1 MFPYT
6 ASNAIVAVCL
16 YDETTSFQVDAQSTY
31 ALERGCLKMKKL
43 VLALLA
49 AALPVLAQTSSLQ
62 GAITDAQG
70 AAVPDA
76 IVTARNLNT
85 SAERKTLTSTLGEYS
100 LPQLAPGAYTISIEK
115 PGFRTHKG
123 DIVLQVN
130 TPATISVQLELGQVT
145 GVVNV
150 SAEMSTVN
158 TENAAVGSPFNETQ
172 VKEIPLQTRNVVA
185 LLGVQAGVAPTG
197 QVVGARSDQNNVLLD
212 GVDVNDNFG
221 ANGFNSV
228 IPIPLDS
235 VQEFRTTIAGL
246 GADMGHSAGGQVS
259 VVTKGGSNQ
268 FHGSLYEYNRNTLTS
283 ANNWFSNRSG
293 VPRAALV
300 RNQYGAS
307 LGGPILKN
315 KLFFFYNFE
324 GRKDR
329 SAQQQSRT
337 VPSDTF
343 KQGIVQVL
351 LKDGRTVS
359 LTPQDVAAI
368 DPLHIGA
375 SSYVSSLMKQY
386 PSGNNPLSA
395 SDKGLNFNVLTFNAP
410 STLDNHAQVGRLDY
424 NIDGAGKHTLML
436 RGTLNGAGQD
446 STLAQFPGQAA
457 ASRTLDNSRGLAAR
471 YTAVLSP
478 HLVNV
483 ATYGYTRLSTASTGN
498 QTVLPKLT
506 FDTLAST
513 SRASTRVAPTTNASD
528 DLTWTK
534 GRHTAQFGVDL
545 RYVENDKL
553 SFSNLP
559 NYSFSR
565 NTLLGLGGDITA
577 DVLAYLQ
584 PTYGSSVALSSGT
597 NVTNAFGT
605 LLGLINQFGA
615 TYHYGIDGKIIPFN
629 TPVTS
634 AFATSEFEGYAQ
646 DTFKWKRNFTVTY
659 GLRYSLYK
667 VPYEVNGVEV
677 TPTVPLS
684 VGFAERVG
692 GQALGIPGSVLPNA
706 MATYDIAGPLHGKPG
721 YYPLDKKDFAPRLSI
736 AWSPTS
742 GSVAEKILGK
752 GSVIRAGAGIIY
764 DHYGA
769 AMMSS
774 FASSGSP
781 GLASTVAQPVN
792 TNFTTGFRY
801 TGSTLPTLTTVQ
813 GGSFPYTPPVIQG
826 GFTSFSAVAN
836 DLKAPYEHVMNLSY
850 SRPLPKKMSIE
861 VGYAGRL
868 AHRGIVQQDF
878 GQPLTLFKDAKSGQT
893 WNQASTVLA
902 QLYNGG
908 LTAAQVKANPS
919 LVPNQPFFENIFGGA
934 KNLYINGSA
943 SANYYYD
950 LVNNYADS
958 DLDVLNDMDRIRQPN
973 GGCISLYGCN
983 TFYPLQDSGVLAY
996 VNAGKSA
1003 YHAGTLVIRRAVTNG
1018 WGFDFNYTLSHSL
1031 DNGSASETSGGAAL
1045 QDSFNPNAYR
1055 GPSDFDM
1062 RHNIT
1067 ADAVVE
1073 LPFGKGKML
1082 LGHVP
1087 GWMNQIVGGWQVSTL
1102 LSYHTGVP
1110 LNVSDAGVYNVNYLY
1125 STLGILKSGAT
1136 LPASGLTF
1144 DQTGAPSIFG
1154 NTSAV
1159 NSFVGGNPGSV
1170 GSRGI
1175 LRGPGFFNNDM
1186 AVSKWFN
1193 LPKEGHKIQL
1203 RAEAFNAFNNVQW
1216 NNPASGNLSLAAPTV
1231 FGEITSAGTSSLPA
1245 RVMQFA
1251 LRYQF

>member
-1 MFPYT
+1 VK
-6 ASNAIVAVCL
+6 SL
-16 YDETTSFQVDAQSTY
+16 
-31 ALERGCLKMKKL
+31 
-43 VLALLA
+43 LLA
-49 AALPVLAQTSSLQ
+49 VLAALPLAAQTSSLS
-62 GAITDAQG
+62 GIVTDAQG
-70 AAVPDA
+70 AAIPDA
-76 IVTARNLNT
+76 IVTARNTNT
-85 SAERKTLTSTLGEYS
+85 SAERRTLTSTVGEYS
-100 LPQLAPGAYTISIEK
+100 LPQLAPGNYTLTIEK

-123 DIVLQVN
+123 DVTLQVN
-130 TPATISVQLELGQVT
+130 TPATLAIQLEVGTVT
-145 GVVNV
+145 GAVNV
-150 SAEMSTVN
+150 SAEVSTVN
-158 TENAAVGSPFNETQ
+158 TENAAVGNPFTETQ

-185 LLGVQAGVAPTG
+185 LLSVQAGVAPTG
-197 QVVGARSDQNNVLLD
+197 QVVGARPDQNNVLLD

-221 ANGFNSV
+221 QDGFNSV

-246 GADMGHSAGGQVS
+246 GADMGHSSGGQVS

-329 SAQQQSRT
+329 SATQQSRV
-337 VPSDTF
+337 VPSELF

-351 LKDGRTVS
+351 LKDGRTVA

-368 DPLHIGA
+368 DPLHLGA
-375 SSYVSSLMKQY
+375 SSYVLNIMKQY
-386 PSGNNPLSA
+386 PAGNNPLA
-395 SDKGLNFNVLTFNAP
+395 AADKGLNFNVLTFNAP
-410 STLDNHAQVGRLDY
+410 NALDNHAQVGRLDY
-424 NIDGAGKHTLML
+424 NIDPAGKHTLML
-436 RGTLNGAGQD
+436 RGTLNGAAHDGTGTTTI
-446 STLAQFPGQAA
+446 SNLAQLPGQAA

-483 ATYGYTRLSTASTGN
+483 ATYGYTRLGTSQTGN
-498 QTVLPKLT
+498 QAVVPKLF
-506 FDTLAST
+506 FDNLVPTA
-513 SRASTRVAPTTNASD
+513 RASTRIAPTTNAAD

-534 GRHTAQFGVDL
+534 GRHTAQFGISF
-545 RYVENDKL
+545 RWVENDRL
-553 SFSNLP
+553 NYNNVA

-577 DVLAYLQ
+577 AVTSYLQ
-584 PTYGSSVALSSGT
+584 PTYGSSISLASGT

-605 LLGLINQFGA
+605 LLGLLNQFGA
-615 TYHYGIDGKIIPFN
+615 TYHYGIDGKTIPFN
-629 TPVTS
+629 TPVVT
-634 AFATSEFEGYAQ
+634 AFATSEYEGYAQ
-646 DTFKWKRNFTVTY
+646 DTFKFKRNFTITY

-667 VPYEVNGVEV
+667 VPYEVNGQEV
-677 TPTVPLS
+677 VPTVPLS
-684 VGFAERVG
+684 VNFAERVG
-692 GQALGIPGSVLPNA
+692 GQALGIPGSWLPNA
-706 MATYDIAGPLHGKPG
+706 MTTYDIAGPLHGKPG

-736 AWSPTS
+736 AWSPAS
-742 GSVAEKILGK
+742 GTLAETILGK

-792 TNFTTGFRY
+792 TNFTTGFRF
-801 TGSTLPTLTTVQ
+801 TGGGLPVLPTVQ
-813 GGSFPYTPPVIQG
+813 GGAFPYTPPVIQG

-850 SRPLPKKMSIE
+850 ARPLPKKLSVE
-861 VGYAGRL
+861 LGYAGRL
-868 AHRGIVQQDF
+868 SHRGVVQQDF
-878 GQPLTLFKDAKSGQT
+878 GQPLTLFKDTKSGQT
-893 WNQASTVLA
+893 WTQASFAMA
-902 QLYNGG
+902 QLYNAGVTG
-908 LTAAQVKANPS
+908 AQVKANPN
-919 LVPNQPFFENIFGGA
+919 LVPNQPFFENIFPGA

-958 DLDVLNDMDRIRQPN
+958 DLDTLNDMDRIRQSN
-973 GGCISLYGCN
+973 GTCISIYGCN

-1003 YHAGTLVIRRAVTNG
+1003 YHAGTLVIRRAVANG

-1073 LPFGKGKML
+1073 LPVGKGKML

-1087 GWMNQIVGGWQVSTL
+1087 GWANQIVGGWQVSTL
-1102 LSYHTGVP
+1102 VSYHTGTP
-1110 LNVSDAGVYNVNYLY
+1110 LNISDAGVYNVNYLY
-1125 STLGILKSGAT
+1125 SALSILKPGST
-1136 LPASGLTF
+1136 LPTNGFTF
-1144 DQTGAPSIFG
+1144 DQNGAPSIFG
-1154 NTSAV
+1154 NTSVV
-1159 NSFVGGNPGSV
+1159 NSFIGGYPGMV

-1175 LRGPGFFNNDM
+1175 VRGPGFFNTDISV
-1186 AVSKWFN
+1186 AKYFN
-1193 LPKEGHKIQL
+1193 LPKEGHRIQL
-1203 RAEAFNAFNNVQW
+1203 RAEAFNAFNTVQW

>member
-1 MFPYT
+1 
-6 ASNAIVAVCL
+6 
-16 YDETTSFQVDAQSTY
+16 
-31 ALERGCLKMKKL
+31 MKN
-43 VLALLA
+43 LLLTFAA
-49 AALPVLAQTSSLQ
+49 AALSLSAQTSSLQ
-62 GAITDAQG
+62 GVITDAQG

-76 IVTARNLNT
+76 IVAAKNIST
-85 SAERKTLTSTLGEYS
+85 SAERRTLTSSLGEYS
-100 LPQLAPGAYTISIEK
+100 LLQLAPGNYTLTIEK
-115 PGFRTHKG
+115 PGFRTHRG
-123 DIVLQVN
+123 EIVLQVN
-130 TPATISVQLELGQVT
+130 TPATVSVQLELGQVT

-150 SAEMSTVN
+150 SAEVSTVN
-158 TENAAVGSPFNETQ
+158 TENATVGNPFTETQ

-197 QVVGARSDQNNVLLD
+197 LVVGARPDQNNVLLD

-221 ANGFNSV
+221 ADGFNSV

-324 GRKDR
+324 ARKDR
-329 SAQQQSRT
+329 SATQQSRT

-359 LTPQDVAAI
+359 LTPQDITNI
-368 DPLHIGA
+368 DPLHLGA
-375 SSYVSSLMKQY
+375 STYVASIMKQY
-386 PSGNNPLSA
+386 PSGNNPLA
-395 SDKGLNFNVLTFNAP
+395 AADKGLNFNVLTFNAP
-410 STLDNHAQVGRLDY
+410 NALDNHAQVGRLDY
-424 NIDGAGKHTLML
+424 NIDPAGKHTLMV
-436 RGTLNGAGQD
+436 RGTLNGASHDGTGTTTI
-446 STLAQFPGQAA
+446 SNLAQLPGQAA
-457 ASRTLDNSRGLAAR
+457 ASRILDNSRGLAFR
-471 YTAVLSP
+471 YTAVLTS

-483 ATYGYTRLSTASTGN
+483 ATYGYTRLGTATTGN
-498 QTVLPKLT
+498 QTVVPKLF
-506 FDTLAST
+506 FDTLEPTA
-513 SRASTRVAPTTNASD
+513 RASTRVAPTTNVSD

-534 GRHTAQFGVDL
+534 GRHTMEYGINL
-545 RYVENDKL
+545 RYMENDRL
-553 SFSNLP
+553 AFNNVP

-584 PTYGSSVALSSGT
+584 PTYGNSIALASGT

-605 LLGLINQFGA
+605 LLGLLNQYGA

-629 TPVTS
+629 TPITT
-634 AFATSEFEGYAQ
+634 AFATSEYEGYAQ
-646 DTFKWKRNFTVTY
+646 DAFKWKRNFTITY

-677 TPTVPLS
+677 MPTVPLS

-692 GQALGIPGSVLPNA
+692 GQALGIPGSWLTNA
-706 MATYDIAGPLHGKPG
+706 MATYDVAGPLHGKPG
-721 YYPLDKKDFAPRLSI
+721 YYPLDKKDFAPRVSI
-736 AWSPTS
+736 AWSPAS
-742 GSVAEKILGK
+742 GTLAETILGQ
-752 GSVIRAGAGIIY
+752 GSVIRASAGIIY

-801 TGSTLPTLTTVQ
+801 TGGGLPVLPTVQ

-836 DLKAPYEHVMNLSY
+836 DLKAPYEHVMNVSY
-850 SRPLPKKMSIE
+850 SRPLPKRLSIE

-878 GQPLTLFKDAKSGQT
+878 GQPLTLFKDTKSGQT
-893 WNQASTVLA
+893 WNQASTVFA

-908 LTAAQVKANPS
+908 LTPAQVKANPS
-919 LVPNQPFFENIFGGA
+919 LVPNQPFFENVFPGA
-934 KNLYINGSA
+934 KNLYITGSA

-958 DLDVLNDMDRIRQPN
+958 DLDTLNDMDRIRQPN
-973 GGCISLYGCN
+973 GGCISIYGCN

-1003 YHAGTLVIRRAVTNG
+1003 YHAGTLVIRRAVANG
-1018 WGFDFNYTLSHSL
+1018 WGFDFNYTLSHSI
-1031 DNGSASETSGGAAL
+1031 DNGSASETAGGAAL
-1045 QDSFNPNAYR
+1045 QDAFNPNAYR

-1067 ADAVVE
+1067 ADAVLE
-1073 LPFGKGKML
+1073 LPFGKGKTL
-1082 LGHVP
+1082 LGHAP
-1087 GWMNQIVGGWQVSTL
+1087 GWLNQIVGGWQVSTL
-1102 LSYHTGVP
+1102 FSYHTGVP

-1125 STLGILKSGAT
+1125 STLGILRPGAT
-1136 LPASGLTF
+1136 LPTYGFTF
-1144 DQTGAPSIFG
+1144 DQNGAPSIFG
-1154 NTSAV
+1154 NTSVV
-1159 NSFVGGNPGSV
+1159 NSFVGGNPGAV

-1175 LRGPGFFNNDM
+1175 LRGPRFFNNDM

>member
-1 MFPYT
+1 
-6 ASNAIVAVCL
+6 
-16 YDETTSFQVDAQSTY
+16 
-31 ALERGCLKMKKL
+31 MKKL
-43 VLALLA
+43 VLALFA
-49 AALPVLAQTSSLQ
+49 AALSLPAQTSSLQ
-62 GAITDAQG
+62 GVITDAQG

-76 IVTARNLNT
+76 IVTARNLST
-85 SAERKTLTSTLGEYS
+85 SAERRTLSSGLGEYS
-100 LPQLAPGAYTISIEK
+100 LLQLPPGGYTVTIEK
-115 PGFRTHKG
+115 PGFKTHKG

-130 TPATISVQLELGQVT
+130 TPASISVQLELGQVT

-150 SAEMSTVN
+150 SAEVSTVN

-185 LLGVQAGVAPTG
+185 LLSVQAGVAPTG
-197 QVVGARSDQNNVLLD
+197 QVVGARPDQNNVLLD

-221 ANGFNSV
+221 ADGFNSV

-268 FHGSLYEYNRNTLTS
+268 FHGSAYEYNRNTLTS

-329 SAQQQSRT
+329 SATQQSRT
-337 VPSDTF
+337 VPTDTF
-343 KQGIVQVL
+343 QQGIVRVL
-351 LKDGRTVS
+351 LKDGRTVQ

-368 DPLHIGA
+368 DPLHVGA
-375 SSYVSSLMKQY
+375 SSYVMSLMKQY
-386 PSGNNPLSA
+386 PAGNNPQAA

-410 STLDNHAQVGRLDY
+410 NGLDNHAQVGRLDY
-424 NIDGAGKHTLML
+424 NIDSAGKHTLMF
-436 RGTLNGAGQD
+436 RGTLNGAAHDGTGTTTI
-446 STLAQFPGQAA
+446 SNLAQLPGQAA
-457 ASRTLDNSRGLAAR
+457 ASRTLDNSRGLAGR

-478 HLVNV
+478 HVVNV
-483 ATYGYTRLSTASTGN
+483 LTYGYTRLGTASTGN
-498 QTVLPKLT
+498 QTVLPKFF
-506 FDTLAST
+506 FDTLAPT
-513 SRASTRVAPTTNASD
+513 ARASTRVAPTTNAAD

-534 GRHTAQFGVDL
+534 GRHTMQFGVNL
-545 RYVENDKL
+545 RYMENDKL
-553 SFSNLP
+553 TYNNVA

-584 PTYGSSVALSSGT
+584 PTYGSGIALASGT

-615 TYHYGIDGKIIPFN
+615 TYHYGIDGSVIPFG
-629 TPVTS
+629 TPVTT
-634 AFATSEFEGYAQ
+634 AFATSEYEGYAQ
-646 DTFKWKRNFTVTY
+646 DTFKWKRNFTITY

-677 TPTVPLS
+677 MPTVPLS

-692 GQALGIPGSVLPNA
+692 GQALGIPGWSLPNA
-706 MATYDIAGPLHGKPG
+706 MTTYDVAGPLHNKPG

-736 AWSPTS
+736 AWSPAS
-742 GSVAEKILGK
+742 GTLAEKILGK
-752 GSVIRAGAGIIY
+752 GSVIRAGAGMIF
-764 DHYGA
+764 DHYGS
-769 AMMSS
+769 AMMAS

-801 TGSTLPTLTTVQ
+801 GGSGLPVLPTVQ
-813 GGSFPYTPPVIQG
+813 GGSFPYTPPAIQG
-826 GFTSFSAVAN
+826 GFNSFSAVAN
-836 DLKAPYEHVMNLSY
+836 DLKAPYEHVMNISY
-850 SRPLPKKMSIE
+850 SRPLPKKLSVE

-878 GQPLTLFKDAKSGQT
+878 GQPLTLFKDTKSGQT
-893 WNQASTVLA
+893 WAQASLAMA
-902 QLYNGG
+902 QLYNSG
-908 LTAAQVKANPS
+908 LTPAQVKANPG
-919 LVPNQPFFENIFGGA
+919 LVPNQAFFENIFPGA
-934 KNLYINGSA
+934 KNLYITGSA

-950 LVNNYADS
+950 LINNYADS
-958 DLDVLNDMDRIRQPN
+958 DLDTLNDMDRIRQPN
-973 GGCISLYGCN
+973 GGCISIYGCN

-1073 LPFGKGKML
+1073 LPFGKGKPLMS
-1082 LGHVP
+1082 HVP
-1087 GWMNQIVGGWQVSTL
+1087 GWVNQIVGGWQVSTL

-1110 LNVSDAGVYNVNYLY
+1110 LNLSNGGVYNVNYLY
-1125 STLGILKSGAT
+1125 SALAILKPGGSLPGSGF
-1136 LPASGLTF
+1136 SF
-1144 DQTGAPSIFG
+1144 DQNGAPSIFQ

-1159 NSFVGGNPGSV
+1159 NSFIGGYPGQV

-1175 LRGPGFFNNDM
+1175 VRGPGFFNNDM
-1186 AVSKWFN
+1186 SLSKWFS

-1216 NNPASGNLSLAAPTV
+1216 NNPGTTNLSLATPTT
-1231 FGEITSAGTSSLPA
+1231 FGEITSAGTATLPA

>member
-1 MFPYT
+1 MKPILF
-6 ASNAIVAVCL
+6 
-16 YDETTSFQVDAQSTY
+16 
-31 ALERGCLKMKKL
+31 ALF
-43 VLALLA
+43 VS
-49 AALPVLAQTSSLQ
+49 ALPLSAQTSSLQ

-70 AAVPDA
+70 AAVPEA
-76 IVTARNLNT
+76 IVTARNLST
-85 SAERKTLTSTLGEYS
+85 SAERKTLSNTLGEYS
-100 LPQLAPGAYTISIEK
+100 LLQLAPGSYTVTIEK

-123 DIVLQVN
+123 DIILQVN
-130 TPATISVQLELGQVT
+130 TPGTINAQLELGQVT

-172 VKEIPLQTRNVVA
+172 VREIPLQTRNVVA
-185 LLGVQAGVAPTG
+185 LLGVQAGVASTG
-197 QVVGARSDQNNVLLD
+197 QVVGARPDQNNVLLD

-221 ANGFNSV
+221 ADGFNSV

-259 VVTKGGSNQ
+259 VVTKGGSNS

-293 VPRAALV
+293 VGRAALV
-300 RNQYGAS
+300 RNQYGTS

-329 SAQQQSRT
+329 SATAQSRT

-343 KQGIVQVL
+343 KQGIVQVA

-375 SSYVSSLMKQY
+375 SAYVMGLMKQY
-386 PSGNNPLSA
+386 PSGNNPLAA

-410 STLDNHAQVGRLDY
+410 STLDNHAQVARLDY
-424 NIDGAGKHTLML
+424 NIDAAGKHTLML

-446 STLAQFPGQAA
+446 TSTALAQFPGQAA
-457 ASRTLDNSRGLAAR
+457 ASRTLDNSRGLAGR
-471 YTAVLSP
+471 YTAVLSSR
-478 HLVNV
+478 LVNV
-483 ATYGYTRLSTASTGN
+483 VTYGYTRLGTASTGDS
-498 QTVLPKLT
+498 TVLPKLV
-506 FDTLAST
+506 FDTLSPTA
-513 SRASTRVAPTTNASD
+513 RASTRVAPTTNITD

-534 GRHTAQFGVDL
+534 DRHTLQFGVNL
-545 RYVENDKL
+545 RYLENDKL
-553 SFSNLP
+553 SYSNLP

-577 DVLAYLQ
+577 DVVAYLQ
-584 PTYGSSVALSSGT
+584 PIYGSNIALASGT

-605 LLGLINQFGA
+605 LLATINQFGA
-615 TYHYGIDGKIIPFN
+615 TYHYGIDGKIIPFG

-634 AFATSEFEGYAQ
+634 AFATSEYEGYVQ
-646 DTFKWKRNFTVTY
+646 DTFKWKRNFTLTY
-659 GLRYSLYK
+659 GLRYSLYA

-684 VGFAERVG
+684 VNFAERVG
-692 GQALGIPGSVLPNA
+692 GQALGIPGAWLPNA
-706 MATYDIAGPLHGKPG
+706 MTTYDIAGPLHNKPG
-721 YYPLDKKDFAPRLSI
+721 YYPLDKKDFAPRVSL
-736 AWSPTS
+736 AWSPAS
-742 GSVAEKILGK
+742 GSSVEKVLGK
-752 GSVIRAGAGIIY
+752 GSVLRAGAGIVY

-769 AMMSS
+769 AMMSK

-792 TNFTTGFRY
+792 TNFTTSFRY
-801 TGSTLPTLTTVQ
+801 TGSGYPTLPVVQ

-826 GFTSFSAVAN
+826 GFTSFQAVAN
-836 DLKAPYEHVMNLSY
+836 DLKAPYEHVMNVSY
-850 SRPLPKKMSIE
+850 TRPLPKRMSIE
-861 VGYAGRL
+861 IGYAGRV

-878 GQPLTLFKDAKSGQT
+878 GQPLTLFKDTKSGQT
-893 WNQASTVLA
+893 WAQASTAFA
-902 QLYNGG
+902 QLYNSG
-908 LTAAQVKANPS
+908 LTPAQVKANPS
-919 LVPNQPFFENIFGGA
+919 LIPSQPFFENIFPGA

-950 LVNNYADS
+950 LFNNYAGS
-958 DLDVLNDMDRIRQPN
+958 DLDTMNDMDRIRQPN
-973 GGCISLYGCN
+973 GGCISVFGCN
-983 TFYPLQDSGVLAY
+983 TFYPLQDSGVLAF

-1003 YHAGTLVIRRAVTNG
+1003 YHAATVVLRRPVTNG

-1031 DNGSASETSGGAAL
+1031 DNGSTSETSGGTAL
-1045 QDSFNPNAYR
+1045 QDAFNPNAYR

-1062 RHNIT
+1062 RHNIS

-1073 LPFGKGKML
+1073 LPVGKGKPL
-1082 LGHVP
+1082 LGHIP
-1087 GWMNQIVGGWQVSTL
+1087 GWANQIVGGWQVSTL

-1125 STLGILKSGAT
+1125 SALGILKPGAT
-1136 LPASGLTF
+1136 LPSNGLSF
-1144 DQTGAPSIFG
+1144 DQNGAPSIFG
-1154 NTSAV
+1154 NTSAI
-1159 NSFVGGNPGSV
+1159 NSFIGGYPGAVGT
-1170 GSRGI
+1170 RGI

-1186 AVSKWFN
+1186 AVSKYFN
-1193 LPKEGHKIQL
+1193 LPKEGHKIQV

>member
-1 MFPYT
+1 
-6 ASNAIVAVCL
+6 
-16 YDETTSFQVDAQSTY
+16 
-31 ALERGCLKMKKL
+31 MKRML
-43 VLALLA
+43 LALLLSA
-49 AALPVLAQTSSLQ
+49 APISAQTSSLQ
-62 GAITDAQG
+62 GTVSDAQG

-76 IVTARNLNT
+76 IVTARNLST
-85 SAERKTLTSTLGEYS
+85 AAERKTLTSAIGEYS
-100 LPQLAPGAYTISIEK
+100 LLQLPPGSYLVTIEK

-123 DIVLQVN
+123 EIVLQVN
-130 TPATISVQLELGQVT
+130 TPATLNSQLEIGQVT

-150 SAEMSTVN
+150 SAELSTVN
-158 TENAAVGSPFNETQ
+158 SENAAVGSPFNETQ

-185 LLGVQAGVAPTG
+185 LLGVQPGVTSSG
-197 QVVGARSDQNNVLLD
+197 QVTGARNDQNNVLLD

-259 VVTKGGSNQ
+259 VVTKGGSNA
-268 FHGSLYEYNRNTLTS
+268 FHGSLYEYNRNSLTS
-283 ANNWFSNRSG
+283 ANNWFSNRAG

-307 LGGPILKN
+307 LGGPIVKN
-315 KLFFFYNFE
+315 KVFFFYNFE

-329 SAQQQSRT
+329 SASAQSRT

-359 LTPQDVAAI
+359 LSPQDVVAI
-368 DPLHIGA
+368 DPLHLGA
-375 SSYVSSLMKQY
+375 SSYVMNLMKQY
-386 PSGNNPLSA
+386 PSGNNPLAA

-410 STLDNHAQVGRLDY
+410 SQLDNHAQVARLDY
-424 NIDGAGKHTLML
+424 NIDSAGRHTLML

-446 STLAQFPGQAA
+446 STLAEFPGQAA

-471 YTAVLSP
+471 YTSVLSP
-478 HLVNV
+478 QLVNV
-483 ATYGYTRLSTASTGN
+483 LSYGYTRLGTASTGN
-498 QTVLPKLT
+498 QTVTPSLGLSL
-506 FDTLAST
+506 LAAT
-513 SRASTRVAPTTNASD
+513 PRASQRVAPTTNVSD
-528 DLTWTK
+528 DLTWTRE
-534 GRHTAQFGVDL
+534 RHTLQFGLSL
-545 RYVENDKL
+545 RYMENDKL

-559 NYSFSR
+559 SYSFSR

-584 PTYGSSVALSSGT
+584 PLYGNSIALSSGT

-605 LLGLINQFGA
+605 LLGIINSYGA
-615 TYHYGIDGKIIPFN
+615 TYHYGIDGQIIPFG

-634 AFATSEFEGYAQ
+634 AFASSEYEGYAQ
-646 DTFKWKRNFTVTY
+646 DSFKWKRNFTITY
-659 GLRYSLYK
+659 GLRYSLYL

-677 TPTVPLS
+677 APTVPLS

-692 GQALGIPGSVLPNA
+692 GQALGIPGSWLPDA
-706 MATYDIAGPLHGKPG
+706 MATYDVAGSLHGKPG
-721 YYPLDKKDFAPRLSI
+721 YYPLDKKDFAPRVSL
-736 AWSPTS
+736 AWSPAT
-742 GSVAEKILGK
+742 GTVFERVLGK
-752 GSVIRAGAGIIY
+752 GSVVRAGAGIVY

-792 TNFTTGFRY
+792 TNFTTSFRY
-801 TGSTLPTLTTVQ
+801 TGGSNPSLPVVQ
-813 GGSFPYTPPVIQG
+813 GGAFPYTPPVIQG

-836 DLKAPYEHVMNLSY
+836 DLKAPYEHVINVNY
-850 SRPLPKKMSIE
+850 ARPLPKKMSVEI
-861 VGYAGRL
+861 GYAGRL

-878 GQPLTLFKDAKSGQT
+878 GQPLTLFKDTKSGQS
-893 WNQASTVLA
+893 WAQASTA
-902 QLYNGG
+902 FATLYDSG
-908 LTAAQVKANPS
+908 LTPAQVKASPS
-919 LVPNQPFFENIFGGA
+919 LVPNQPFFENIFPGA
-934 KNLYINGSA
+934 KNLYITGSA
-943 SANYYYD
+943 SANYFYD
-950 LVNNYADS
+950 LFNNYAGS
-958 DLDVLNDMDRIRQPN
+958 DLDTMNDMDRIRQPN
-973 GGCISLYGCN
+973 GGCISIYGCN

-1003 YHAGTLVIRRAVTNG
+1003 YHAATFVLRRPVTNG
-1018 WGFDFNYTLSHSL
+1018 WGYDFNYTFSHSL

-1045 QDSFNPNAYR
+1045 QDAFNPNAYR
-1055 GPSDFDM
+1055 GPSDFDA
-1062 RHNIT
+1062 RHTIA

-1073 LPFGKGKML
+1073 VPVGKGMPI
-1082 LGHVP
+1082 LGHIP
-1087 GWMNQIVGGWQVSTL
+1087 GWMNQVVGGWQVSTL
-1102 LSYHTGVP
+1102 LSYHGGNP
-1110 LNVSDAGVYNVNYLY
+1110 ISVSDAGVYNVNYLY
-1125 STLGILKSGAT
+1125 SALGILRPGSA
-1136 LPASGLTF
+1136 LPANGFTF
-1144 DQTGAPSIFG
+1144 DQNGIPAIFS

-1159 NSFVGGNPGSV
+1159 NSFVGGYPGTV
-1170 GSRGI
+1170 GARGI
-1175 LRGPGFFNNDM
+1175 LRSPHFLNNDM
-1186 AVSKWFN
+1186 AVSKYFQ

-1203 RAEAFNAFNNVQW
+1203 RAEAFNAFNTVQW
-1216 NNPASGNLSLAAPTV
+1216 NSPTLSLATPTT